1 MLDILR
7 GGIAVATLGL
17 VLAPVAAAEAGASPQ
32 AKAPTAPP
40 GYKIVRGPLTP
51 APAGP
56 LDSGGQ
62 VSCPAGTVVWGGG
75 TAVQGV
81 GGPTESINTSAP
93 NGSAAWRAR
102 VNNTG
107 VSTQQFGIDAICA
120 KQPKGYTTTFAQIGN
135 PQHTDAGATATCPA
149 NTVLLSGGVLS
160 TSDSALT
167 AVTSAFPA
175 SSTKFTAFVSN
186 GTGVNEGL
194 TVFAICGQ
202 KPAGYKIVRTTGTT
216 PPDGNPVAIIG
227 GASCPAGTSVIG
239 GGVRVATPLPSTV
252 IRQSIVG
259 TTKEWD
265 GEIISTSTQ
274 PVQDTTAVI
283 CAA

>member
-1 MLDILR
+1 MLDIFR

-17 VLAPVAAAEAGASPQ
+17 VIAPAALAQAEPSPD

-40 GYKIVRGPLTP
+40 GYRIVRGPLMP

-75 TAVQGV
+75 TAVQGI
-81 GGPTESINTSAP
+81 GGPTESIDTSAP
-93 NGSAAWRAR
+93 NGPTAWRAR

-120 KQPKGYTTTFAQIGN
+120 KQPKRYTTAFSQIGN
-135 PQHTDAGATATCPA
+135 PQHTQASATATCPA
-149 NTVLLSGGVLS
+149 RTVLLSGGVLS
-160 TSDSALT
+160 TSDSALA

-186 GTGVNEGL
+186 GTGVNEVL
-194 TVFAICGQ
+194 TTFAICGQ
-202 KPAGYKIVRTTGTT
+202 KPAGYRIVRTSGTT
-216 PPDGNPVAIIG
+216 MPSANPVAIVG

-239 GGVRVATPLPSTV
+239 GGARVATPLASTV
-252 IRQSIVG
+252 VRQSIVG
-259 TTKEWD
+259 GSKDWD
-265 GEIISTSTQ
+265 GEIVSTSTQ
-274 PVQDTTAVI
+274 PVQDTFAVI

>member
-1 MLDILR
+1 MLDIFR
-7 GGIAVATLGL
+7 AGIAIATLGL
-17 VLAPVAAAEAGASPQ
+17 VAAPAALAHTGPSPD

-40 GYKIVRGPLTP
+40 GYKIVRGPLMP

-93 NGSAAWRAR
+93 NGPTAWRAR

-107 VSTQQFGIDAICA
+107 VSAQQFGIDAICA

-135 PQHTDAGATATCPA
+135 PQHTQASATATCPA
-149 NTVLLSGGVLS
+149 KTVLLSGGVLS
-160 TSDSALT
+160 TSDSALA

-175 SSTKFTAFVSN
+175 GSTKFTAFVNN
-186 GTGVNEGL
+186 GTGVNEVL
-194 TVFAICGQ
+194 NVFAICAQ
-202 KPAGYKIVRTTGTT
+202 KPAGYKIVRTSGTT
-216 PPDGNPVAIIG
+216 MPSGNPVAIVG
-227 GASCPAGTSVIG
+227 GASCPTGTSVIG
-239 GGVRVATPLPSTV
+239 GGVRVATPLPSTI

-259 TTKEWD
+259 GSKDWD
-265 GEIISTSTQ
+265 DEIMSTSTQ
-274 PVQDTTAVI
+274 PVQDTFAAI